1 MRAVGPSWVCR
12 ALLAPAALALAMA
25 GLGSGP
31 VQAQAQA
38 QAQARALQADAS
50 AVPAA
55 PRSGLLQMGEGR
67 GPQGHIAVN
76 QRYLTRDGR
85 PWFPVMGEFHYSR
98 YPAADWEEQLLKM
111 KAAGVGVVASYVV
124 WAHHAPTSSAA
135 GFEGQR
141 DLRRFVQL
149 AQRHGLLVFL
159 RPGPWVHAE
168 LRFGGLPDWVVDSVP
183 TRRND
188 PQYLAHT
195 EAWFAQVAQ
204 QLRGLLWKE
213 GGPVIGLQI
222 ENEYN
227 RSGPLQGREHIAT
240 LKQLLRAQ
248 GLDVPLYTATGWDR
262 AVFPRG
268 ELIPVFGS
276 YVDEPWSARSGDPG
290 SARSG
295 VLPPRTSYVFQ
306 FGVRNEQGLGA
317 QGRTSNDDDG
327 ERDLDI
333 TPFFGA
339 EYGAGVPQMY
349 RRRPLIAPQDIAA
362 MVLTKLGSGV
372 NLLGYYMFHG
382 GQNPP
387 AWPPREETIAS
398 GGWNDVPRLNYDFQA
413 PLGQYGQAQPVLFK
427 LLPLHHFLQA
437 WGEVLAPMAVH
448 APAQRPSGSDDL
460 QTLRWAVRSEG
471 QRGFVFVNNHVR
483 QHATKSHANTQF
495 AVQLQGGTLT
505 LPSRGVTVAPGA
517 AFVWPLQLDLG
528 GVELAWASAQPLTRI
543 GDDSSEKHGEL
554 QVFMASG
561 DIAPEFAFTPAQAQ
575 RAELAGRRAAFRL
588 HDGLRVFTPAAGEV
602 LHLTNAQG
610 RRARLVWLPQAVAE
624 RVARIQLQGR
634 THLVWAEGAHAFND
648 ASGALHLQQKAPAFR
663 FGLYPAPVRPLQ
675 ASGPLQ
681 RAAGAGLFETYTAQL
696 EAVTPG
702 VQVQPL
708 RPAGRLPAPLMHGP
722 RNTVVMPVPE
732 TWAAAAGWTLQLPA
746 TLPTG
751 LSELY
756 LEVDFEG
763 DIARLFQGSELLDDS
778 YAIGQPWRVG
788 LRRHAGRWAANG
800 QPTAPLTLG
809 VLPLREDARVHF
821 EPGAEPRFEQ
831 GQALRLKSV
840 RLVPE
845 YTLQLR

>member
-1 MRAVGPSWVCR
+1 MPAV
-12 ALLAPAALALAMA
+12 LAAAAAGMA
-25 GLGSGP
+25 A
-31 VQAQAQA
+31 AQP
-38 QAQARALQADAS
+38 LQADAS

-55 PRSGLLQMGEGR
+55 PREGLLQMGEGR

-76 QRYLTRDGR
+76 DRYLTLNGR

-124 WAHHAPTSSAA
+124 WAHHAPTSPAA
-135 GFEGQR
+135 SFEGQR

-168 LRFGGLPDWVVDSVP
+168 LRFGGLPDWLVDSVP

-188 PQYLAHT
+188 AQYLAHT
-195 EAWFAQVAQ
+195 ETWFAQVAQ

-227 RSGPLQGREHIAT
+227 RSGPLQGREHIAQ

-268 ELIPVFGS
+268 EVIPVFGS
-276 YVDEPWSARSGDPG
+276 YVDEPW

-317 QGRTSNDDDG
+317 QGRTSSDDDG

-427 LLPLHHFLQA
+427 LLPLHHFLQG
-437 WGEVLAPMAVH
+437 WGEVLAPMVVH
-448 APAQRPSGSDDL
+448 APAQRPTGSDDL
-460 QTLRWAVRSEG
+460 QTLRWAVRSDG

-483 QHATKSHANTQF
+483 QHTTPAHANTQF

-517 AFVWPLQLDLG
+517 AFVWPLRLDLG

-543 GDDSSEKHGEL
+543 ADGESAADGEL

-561 DIAPEFAFTPAQAQ
+561 DIAPEFAFTPQAAR
-575 RAELAGRRAAFRL
+575 RAFIGGRRAEATA
-588 HDGLRVFTPAAGEV
+588 HEGLRVYRPAAGEV
-602 LHLTNAQG
+602 LHITSAEG

-624 RVARIQLQGR
+624 RVARVALQGR
-634 THLVWAEGAHAFND
+634 THLVWSEGAHVHNN
-648 ASGALHLQQKAPAFR
+648 ASGAVVLRQTAPAWR
-663 FGLYPAPVRPLQ
+663 FGLYPAARPALQ
-675 ASGPLQ
+675 GSLPLQ
-681 RAAGAGLFETYTAQL
+681 RGAREGLFEIYSAQAQ
-696 EAVTPG
+696 AVAPT

-708 RPAGRLPAPLMHGP
+708 RAAGRLPAPMFHGP
-722 RNTVVMPVPE
+722 RNTVVMPLPE

-746 TLPTG
+746 GLPAG

-756 LEVDFEG
+756 LDIEFEG
-763 DIARLFQGSELLDDS
+763 DIARLFKGTELLDDS

-788 LRRHAGRWAANG
+788 LRRHASHLAAAG
-800 QPTAPLTLG
+800 QPASALTLG
-809 VLPLREDARVHF
+809 VLPLREDAKVHF
-821 EPGAEPRFEQ
+821 EPGAAPTFEQ